1 MRHHVLRENIYG
13 ISVKGRYLP
22 ALLLAGV
29 MTVAGAGTAT
39 AASVAAS
46 GVDVSAYQMSLPGGG
61 NSSATGQSSAASA
74 VPTGGAT
81 IAQDQSIGTHYAT
94 VQSAEINAANPAVID
109 ITVNAAPLVGSGQQ
123 LYLFA
128 VKPYQMNLDGRTDY
142 LAVQDVGNGSLQF
155 TADLQ
160 DGPNSL
166 RTYDAFVLAIAS
178 GNGYQIV
185 SNRCY
190 IGNPELIAAD
200 QSPALNRGKKGLLV
214 DPNILDDAIDLGI
227 KHAFIPVTTAQLF
240 GTGVS
245 YSYDGKVYSFDSA
258 LIQQLDQEISR
269 LSGAGVAVTV
279 NLVNGWNPT
288 QPALYRPGTKVVT
301 SDAALYYGF
310 NVETED
316 GFQLVKAMATF
327 LASRY
332 NGHNGHGKITNWV
345 IGNEINNQY
354 WNYVGNY
361 SVRDY
366 TRIFQRTFRVFYTA
380 IKSVSA
386 NDNVMFSLDQ
396 YWTIKPEAGSVGK
409 YPGKDVLDNFM
420 YIDQE
425 EGKTNW
431 ALAIHPYPYPL
442 TDPNFW
448 DDFSSGKVTNDL
460 TTAVISYANLSVLTN
475 YMHSQYML
483 DKRGQVRNIFMTE
496 EGFSSVRKLTQDA
509 QMEQAAAVAYGH
521 YIVENN
527 PDIDAYMLS
536 RQLDNAAETKDG
548 LYFGLSSV
556 GADGASLVAKPAREV
571 FKYIDDPN
579 TSLMVSDFA
588 KTIIGISDW
597 AQAIPGFHF

>member
-1 MRHHVLRENIYG
+1 MYRILITDDEKTERDCIRFL
-13 ISVKGRYLP
+13 IQQTQLP
-22 ALLLAGV
+22 LEIQEAEDGLSALHILKDWPADILFTDVQMPV
-29 MTVAGAGTAT
+29 M
-39 AASVAAS
+39 
-46 GVDVSAYQMSLPGGG
+46 
-61 NSSATGQSSAASA
+61 
-74 VPTGGAT
+74 
-81 IAQDQSIGTHYAT
+81 
-94 VQSAEINAANPAVID
+94 
-109 ITVNAAPLVGSGQQ
+109 
-123 LYLFA
+123 
-128 VKPYQMNLDGRTDY
+128 DG
-142 LAVQDVGNGSLQF
+142 L
-155 TADLQ
+155 
-160 DGPNSL
+160 
-166 RTYDAFVLAIAS
+166 
-178 GNGYQIV
+178 
-185 SNRCY
+185 
-190 IGNPELIAAD
+190 ELIHTALSLLPNLKPVIFSGYAD
-200 QSPALNRGKKGLLV
+200 FEYARTAIKLGVENY
-214 DPNILDDAIDLGI
+214 IL
-227 KHAFIPVTTAQLF
+227 KPVVPDELF
-240 GTGVS
+240 KTLTS
-245 YSYDGKVYSFDSA
+245 

-310 NVETED
+310 NVETEE

-460 TTAVISYANLSVLTN
+460 TTPVISYANLSVLTN

-496 EGFSSVRKLTQDA
+496 EGFSSVKKLTQDA

-556 GADGASLVAKPAREV
+556 GTDGASLVAKPAREV

>member
-1 MRHHVLRENIYG
+1 
-13 ISVKGRYLP
+13 
-22 ALLLAGV
+22 
-29 MTVAGAGTAT
+29 
-39 AASVAAS
+39 
-46 GVDVSAYQMSLPGGG
+46 
-61 NSSATGQSSAASA
+61 
-74 VPTGGAT
+74 
-81 IAQDQSIGTHYAT
+81 
-94 VQSAEINAANPAVID
+94 
-109 ITVNAAPLVGSGQQ
+109 
-123 LYLFA
+123 
-128 VKPYQMNLDGRTDY
+128 MNLDGRTDY
-142 LAVQDVGNGSLQF
+142 LAVQEVGNGSLQF

-166 RTYDAFVLAIAS
+166 RTYDAFVVAIAS

-245 YSYDGKVYSFDSA
+245 YNYDGKVYSFDST

-332 NGHNGHGKITNWV
+332 NGHNGYGKITNWV

-386 NDNVMFSLDQ
+386 SDNVMFSLDQ
-396 YWTIKPEAGSVGK
+396 YWTIRPEAGSVGK

-420 YIDQE
+420 FIDQE

-460 TTAVISYANLSVLTN
+460 TTPVISYANLSVLTN

-483 DKRGQVRNIFMTE
+483 DKLGQVRNIFMTE